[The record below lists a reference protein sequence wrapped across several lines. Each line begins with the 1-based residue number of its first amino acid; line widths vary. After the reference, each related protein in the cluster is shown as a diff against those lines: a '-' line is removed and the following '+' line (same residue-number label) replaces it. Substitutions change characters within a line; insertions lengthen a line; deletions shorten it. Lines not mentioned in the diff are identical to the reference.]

1 MGKITV
7 NDFLIQ
13 ELNRIGVK
21 DFFGLP
27 GDYNF
32 NIIDAV
38 EKIQIQTG
46 LAVPMNLT
54 PVMLL
59 TVMQELTEAEL

>member
-38 EKIQIQTG
+38 EKNPNTNWIGCTNEIG
-46 LAVPMNLT
+46 RAHV
-54 PVMLL
+54 
-59 TVMQELTEAEL
+59 